1 MILLGFLLAL
11 VVVVAAAYCVVYTMD
26 ITGKSEPIEKLR
38 YVYGDYTIIVYRRT
52 ILYELIIKNEKE
64 LTTFYRTAVHVW
76 TPHLMMGYIAY
87 LNLLPT
93 AELIALSKKF
103 EEAKLGVF

>member
-1 MILLGFLLAL
+1 MILLGFLLTL

-76 TPHLMMGYIAY
+76 TPHLMMSYIAC

-93 AELIALSKKF
+93 AELMALSKKF
-103 EEAKLGVF
+103 EEAKLGIF